1 MIRRIVFLCVVA
13 LVVGLAFVY
22 RAVELP
28 PILPAPQATT
38 VTYAD
43 GSGPVAVFAS
53 ENRRNVRLDDV
64 PRIVQ
69 DAVLAAEDAGF
80 RTNDEGVSVTGI
92 ARALVGLVTG
102 DESAGGGST
111 ITQQYVRNALD
122 LTRDRSYTRKAKEL
136 VLARKLA
143 ASTSKDTILEGYLN
157 TIYFGRRA
165 FGVQAAALAYFGV
178 DAADL
183 SVEQGAVLAAAIK
196 DPTNFDPR
204 IKADSARGRWNYVL
218 DQMVR
223 SKFLGATE
231 RAALAYP
238 TTLPRQTPNGALRS
252 GWQGVLGARIEQDL
266 RRILPERALYT
277 GGYTV
282 TTTLDASLQQ
292 KTATAART
300 LVRGRDPRISAAV
313 VSIAPDSGEVRAYY
327 AGEAGYGNFDPA
339 KAAHPAGATFKPFIL
354 ATSIEYGGGL
364 VYPGPDNLGAYLETT
379 KFDPRVTARFARDA
393 GITAISGAPPL
404 TGPALESIRAGHP
417 AVSVF
422 DQAVGYATLAN
433 RGVARRPYLIEK
445 VTAPDGTVVWQH
457 GSASKPDKPIL
468 DQRALDYTGVLLA
481 KAYGDGS
488 DLAAQPGVAD
498 GNTDV
503 WMCGWR
509 SDVATAVWVGSTG
522 DAFAL
527 PKKERFFAEAIFF
540 DVMRVHRRT
549 SGEEKGA
556 QDYEAKTRAGGADT
570 RSR

>member
-1 MIRRIVFLCVVA
+1 MVRRIVFLCVVA
-13 LVVGLAFVY
+13 LVVGLAVAY
-22 RAVELP
+22 DSVELP

-53 ENRRNVRLDDV
+53 ENRRNVRLDEV
-64 PRIVQ
+64 PPIVR

-92 ARALVGLVTG
+92 ARAVVGLVTG
-102 DESAGGGST
+102 DRSAGGGST

-122 LTRDRSYTRKAKEL
+122 LTRDRSVTRKAKEL

-143 ASTSKDTILEGYLN
+143 GSMSKDEILEGYLN

-165 FGVQAAALAYFGV
+165 FGVQAAATAYFGV

-183 SVEQGAVLAAAIK
+183 SLEQGAVLAAAIK

-204 IKADSARGRWNYVL
+204 IKPDSARGRWNYVL

-223 SKFLGATE
+223 SKFLGAGE
-231 RAALAYP
+231 RAALTYP
-238 TTLPRQTPNGALRS
+238 STLPRSTSGGTLRA
-252 GWQGVLGARIEQDL
+252 GWQGVLGARIEQEL

-282 TTTLDASLQQ
+282 TTTLDAALQRR
-292 KTATAART
+292 TATAART
-300 LVRGRDPRISAAV
+300 RGRGQDRRISSAV
-313 VSIAPDSGEVRAYY
+313 VSIALGSGQVRAYY

-339 KAAHPAGATFKPFIL
+339 KAAHPAGATFKPFVV
-354 ATSIEYGGGL
+354 ATSVEYGGPL
-364 VYPGPDNLGAYLETT
+364 AYPGPDNFGAYLETT
-379 KFDPRVTARFARDA
+379 KFDAEAVARFARDA

-404 TGPALESIRAGHP
+404 TRTALESIRAGHP

-422 DQAVGYATLAN
+422 DQATAYATLAD
-433 RGVARRPYLIEK
+433 RGVAHRPYLIGK
-445 VTAPDGTVVWQH
+445 VTAPDGTVVWH
-457 GSASKPDKPIL
+457 HDPEPGTGRPVL
-468 DQRALDYTGVLLA
+468 DERALTLTGALLS

-488 DLAAQPGVAD
+488 DLAAQPGLAD
-498 GNTDV
+498 GNTDA
-503 WMCGWR
+503 WRCGWR
-509 SDVATAVWVGSTG
+509 SDVATAVWVGGTG

-527 PKKERFFAEAIFF
+527 PKRSRFLADQIFA
-540 DVMRVHRRT
+540 DVMGSHSRADEDEATDR
-549 SGEEKGA
+549 
-556 QDYEAKTRAGGADT
+556 DAKTRAAEDART
-570 RSR
+570 NSR